1 MPQSSPPSSGF
12 TTPEIAFAES
22 DLGQIL
28 LLAQS
33 EGSTSYRR
41 IAEYILRN
49 SVRATAWG
57 IEELAQ
63 SCDVSAATISRF
75 ARSMGFASYAA
86 MRSEV
91 ARALQSAL
99 EPVEKLR
106 SSIERRDETV
116 SPGGASLEYAIAN
129 LGATLQ
135 GLPFADIDQVVGK
148 LMRAG
153 TVYVMG
159 FGLSAHLAGMLAL
172 HLQPFCPQVIEVVGY
187 GGTEVAAG
195 RLVNVTAKDVVVVI
209 SFPRYAI
216 DVINLTNFARDRHAC
231 IVAITDSP
239 ASPVAALADH
249 ALLAQSTHPILPSSA
264 TAAVTLIETLV
275 SSLMISNR
283 KNVAKAARLTDAI
296 SSWLYGDEVV
306 QRHAKPAAG
315 KRLRTI

>member
-1 MPQSSPPSSGF
+1 MSF

-22 DLGQIL
+22 DLGQTM
-28 LLAQS
+28 LAAQTNA
-33 EGSTSYRR
+33 STSFRR
-41 IAEYILRN
+41 IADYILRN

-57 IEELAQ
+57 IEELAE
-63 SCDVSAATISRF
+63 SCEVSAATISRF
-75 ARSMGFASYAA
+75 ARAMGFGTYAG
-86 MRSEV
+86 MRSEI

-106 SSIERRDETV
+106 NSIERRDQSV

-135 GLPFADIDQVVGK
+135 GLPFAEIDAVVGK
-148 LMRAG
+148 LLRAG

-172 HLQPFCPQVIEVVGY
+172 HLQPFCPQVVEVVGY

-195 RLVNVTAKDVVVVI
+195 RLVNVTSRDVVMVI

-216 DVINLTNFARDRHAC
+216 DVINLTNFARDRGAC
-231 IVAITDSP
+231 VVAITDSP
-239 ASPVAALADH
+239 ASPLAALADH

-275 SSLMISNR
+275 ASLMVSNR
-283 KNVAKAARLTDAI
+283 KNVAKAARLTAAI
-296 SSWLYGDEVV
+296 SSWLYGDDLSLR
-306 QRHAKPAAG
+306 QKQSSAG
-315 KRLRTI
+315 KKMRKV